1 MTDTEAIR
9 ALIQRIGETFS
20 QLDMDAWTDC
30 FHTPVSFVMAGE
42 ILAFHSRDETATALR
57 PLFDQLRQQG
67 FTSTYLNTCN
77 VKLLSNA
84 TALVAAVWTRFAG
97 EDVLERLGATYF
109 VMKQKGQW
117 KAVMVTSHSPDVV
130 AFS

>member
-67 FTSTYLNTCN
+67 FTSTDLNTCN

-130 AFS
+130 SFS

>member
-1 MTDTEAIR
+1 
-9 ALIQRIGETFS
+9 
-20 QLDMDAWTDC
+20 MDAWTDC

-42 ILAFHSRDETATALR
+42 ILTFHSRDETATALR

-67 FTSTYLNTCN
+67 FTSTDLNTCN